1 MAIRAF
7 GSNLRYRFRIESPNA
22 RREAYRGLWFG
33 WLSGFHRFPIRLMEE
48 IEGRRDT
55 LLKIL
60 NGTGV
65 RVLPAV
71 QGSFLTIEGRR
82 PCCSKSTVS

>member
-1 MAIRAF
+1 
-7 GSNLRYRFRIESPNA
+7 L
-22 RREAYRGLWFG
+22 
-33 WLSGFHRFPIRLMEE
+33 LSGFHRFPIQLMEE

-71 QGSFLTIEGRR
+71 QGYFFIIGDSASVLLKEHGLLTI
-82 PCCSKSTVS
+82 PATVFGSGLLHWSVASALSAGDSL